1 MKMRFAVA
9 AVLTL
14 IASSGAAQSVCRQA
28 AAVAVQRQEGL
39 TIFSVSLPLPKGTVA
54 AKALIPNTHSPS
66 SALVFSLSA
75 LVQSEPEQTVE
86 MMPVAADLARHGH
99 PVILIER
106 RLTWPLIAPSVGKM
120 QAEALCAEQWLAT
133 HAAVNADEWIF
144 VGPGPDIPTLDQ
156 LHAVGDPTSMTFN
169 WGITMAG
176 PDEDSNTDGVLR
188 DPALIPKV
196 VSQLN
201 AKP

>member
-1 MKMRFAVA
+1 
-9 AVLTL
+9 
-14 IASSGAAQSVCRQA
+14 
-28 AAVAVQRQEGL
+28 
-39 TIFSVSLPLPKGTVA
+39 VSLPSPDGTVV

-75 LVQSEPEQTVE
+75 LVQSKPEQTVE
-86 MMPVAADLARHGH
+86 MMPVAVELARQGH
-99 PVILIER
+99 PSIVIER
-106 RLTWPLIAPSVGKM
+106 RLTWPLISPSVGKM

-144 VGPGPDIPTLDQ
+144 VGPGSDIPTLDQ
-156 LHAVGDPTSMTFN
+156 LHAVGDTTSMTFN
-169 WGITMAG
+169 WGVTMAG
-176 PDEDSNTDGVLR
+176 PNEESNTYGVLR

-201 AKP
+201 TKP